1 MKKKKM
7 YKGFTLVELLIV
19 MGIIAVLAV
28 LGVAVARFAIQRANN
43 IQHSDAVDELGN
55 AMQLYYGDKREYP
68 TTTEFGDFA
77 TSLGASGVM
86 GQYIDTFDAGGS
98 ATYYYFVDSDQ
109 QKYLLCVSYG
119 GIDDEGDQGGYCS
132 GDGFGDLP
140 GTTPATE
147 KEMNNTDFTTIVINQ
162 ATTGV
167 SQDWDSATNAW
178 Q

>member
-1 MKKKKM
+1 MNKKKL

-68 TTTEFGDFA
+68 TVAEFTDFETA
-77 TSLGASGVM
+77 LGASGVM
-86 GQYIDTFDAGGS
+86 GQYIDTFDAGGT
-98 ATYYYFVDSDQ
+98 ATYYYFVTSDQ

-119 GIDDEGDQGGYCS
+119 GSDDVGNQGGGCS
-132 GDGFGDLP
+132 GNGFGDLP
-140 GTTPATE
+140 TTTTPASN
-147 KEMNNTDFTTIVINQ
+147 KEMDATVFESIVVNQ
-162 ATTGV
+162 ATSGV
-167 SQDWDSATNAW
+167 SQDWDTANGW